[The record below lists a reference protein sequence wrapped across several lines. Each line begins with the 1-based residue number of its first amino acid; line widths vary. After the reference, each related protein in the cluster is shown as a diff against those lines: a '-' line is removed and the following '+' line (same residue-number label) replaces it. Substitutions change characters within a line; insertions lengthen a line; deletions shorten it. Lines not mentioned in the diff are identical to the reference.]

1 MLKTVRDI
9 NTKNQREFKSYLK
22 RTLKGVKMGES
33 SRGGYHVRFALDP
46 SDFNTYF
53 KKYNLEVV
61 DYPGPSISGK
71 FDTYVLVATADLG
84 ANIPYGS
91 MIPYVNN
98 YIGASKGGALLFN
111 NKDLSPDNLGFAGQT
126 LTEGAMIR
134 KLKEVLY
141 KRYDT
146 EIADQLME
154 LADAA
159 AKGDDN
165 PAVKVT
171 FSSKD
176 LAKVSADYG
185 EILSALWAMK
195 KLKFKQSFFP
205 TASNEPLI
213 DIYGIRFGVHYPISV
228 KSGGG
233 GKVTIQNIIN
243 AIENRAKR
251 ATSVDLSQEPSLQIF
266 KMVNELPMKEQMIQL
281 HKYRETDAIQK
292 LSEITGIKVK
302 DMDLAA
308 LKKFTDDRTNDQLI
322 QLLDPFWK
330 VLNMNLTDGVKKGP
344 DKLRL
349 IISPLGESIWKILN
363 DDKEIKESLIRIA
376 RQVTLIQVNV
386 DVRKTGITF
395 QSNYFRDAEFEFGW
409 AGYAA
414 GNKLGFKMKVKQ

>member
-1 MLKTVRDI
+1 MLKSVRDI

-22 RTLKGVKMGES
+22 RTLSGVKMGES

-46 SDFNTYF
+46 SKFDSYF
-53 KKYNLEVV
+53 KKYNLEIV
-61 DYPGPSISGK
+61 DYPGPSLSGK
-71 FDTYVLVATADLG
+71 FETHVLIATADLG
-84 ANIPYGS
+84 SNVPYGT

-98 YIGASKGGALLFN
+98 YIGASKAGALLFN

-126 LTEGAMIR
+126 VTHTSLIR
-134 KLKEVLY
+134 QLKDVLY
-141 KRYDT
+141 KRYDA
-146 EIADQLME
+146 EIADQLMD
-154 LADAA
+154 LAHAA
-159 AKGDDN
+159 SKGDNN
-165 PAVKVT
+165 PSVKVL

-185 EILSALWAMK
+185 ELLSALWAMK
-195 KLKFKQSFFP
+195 KLNFKQSFFP

-243 AIENRAKR
+243 AIENRADR
-251 ATSVDLSQEPSLQIF
+251 ASPVDLGKEPSLQIF

-281 HKYRETDAIQK
+281 HKYRETDAIRK

-302 DMDLAA
+302 DMDLASI
-308 LKKFTDDRTNDQLI
+308 KKFTDDKTNDQLI
-322 QLLDPFWK
+322 ELLDPFWK
-330 VLNMNLTDGVKKGP
+330 VLKMNLTEGVKQGQ

-349 IISPLGESIWKILN
+349 IVSPLGESIWKILN
-363 DDKEIKESLIRIA
+363 DDKEIKESLTRVA

-386 DVRKTGITF
+386 DVRKTGMTF
-395 QSNYFRDAEFEFGW
+395 KNNYFRDAEFEFGW

-414 GNKLGFKMKVKQ
+414 GNKLGFKMKVKP

>member
-1 MLKTVRDI
+1 MLKSVRDI

-22 RTLKGVKMGES
+22 RTLSGVKMGES

-46 SDFNTYF
+46 SKFDSYF
-53 KKYNLEVV
+53 KKYNLEIV
-61 DYPGPSISGK
+61 DYPGPSLSGK
-71 FDTYVLVATADLG
+71 FETHVLIATADLG
-84 ANIPYGS
+84 SNVPYGT

-126 LTEGAMIR
+126 VTHTSLIR
-134 KLKEVLY
+134 QLKDVLY
-141 KRYDT
+141 KRYDA
-146 EIADQLME
+146 EIADQLMD
-154 LADAA
+154 LAHAA
-159 AKGDDN
+159 SKGDNN
-165 PAVKVT
+165 PSVKVL

-185 EILSALWAMK
+185 ELLSALWAMK
-195 KLKFKQSFFP
+195 KLNFKQSFFP

-243 AIENRAKR
+243 AIENRADR
-251 ATSVDLSQEPSLQIF
+251 ASPVDLGKEPSLQIF

-281 HKYRETDAIQK
+281 HKYRETDAIRK

-302 DMDLAA
+302 DMDLASI
-308 LKKFTDDRTNDQLI
+308 KKFTDDKTNDQLI
-322 QLLDPFWK
+322 ELLDPFWK
-330 VLNMNLTDGVKKGP
+330 VLKMNLTEGVKQGQ

-349 IISPLGESIWKILN
+349 IVSPLGESIWKILN
-363 DDKEIKESLIRIA
+363 DDKEIKESLTRVA

-386 DVRKTGITF
+386 DVRKTGMTF
-395 QSNYFRDAEFEFGW
+395 KNNYFRDAEFEFGW

-414 GNKLGFKMKVKQ
+414 GNKLGFKMKVKP

>member
-1 MLKTVRDI
+1 MLKSVRDI

-22 RTLKGVKMGES
+22 RTLSGVKMGES

-46 SDFNTYF
+46 TKFDSYF
-53 KKYNLEVV
+53 KKYNLEIV
-61 DYPGPSISGK
+61 DYPGPSLSGK
-71 FDTYVLVATADLG
+71 FETHVLIATADLG
-84 ANIPYGS
+84 SNVPYGT

-98 YIGASKGGALLFN
+98 YIGASKAGALLFN

-126 LTEGAMIR
+126 VTHTSLIR
-134 KLKEVLY
+134 QLKDVLY
-141 KRYDT
+141 KRYDA
-146 EIADQLME
+146 EIADQLMD
-154 LADAA
+154 LAHAA
-159 AKGDDN
+159 SKGDSN
-165 PAVKVT
+165 PSVKVS

-185 EILSALWAMK
+185 ELLSALWAME
-195 KLKFKQSFFP
+195 KLNFKQSFFP

-243 AIENRAKR
+243 AIENRAGR
-251 ATSVDLSQEPSLQIF
+251 ASQVDLGKEPSLQIF

-281 HKYRETDAIQK
+281 HKYRETDAIRK

-302 DMDLAA
+302 GMDLASI
-308 LKKFTDDRTNDQLI
+308 KKFTDDKTNDQLI
-322 QLLDPFWK
+322 ELLDPFWK
-330 VLNMNLTDGVKKGP
+330 VLKMNLTEGVKQGQ

-349 IISPLGESIWKILN
+349 IVSPLGESIWKILN
-363 DDKEIKESLIRIA
+363 DDKEIKESLTRVA

-386 DVRKTGITF
+386 DVRKTGMTF
-395 QSNYFRDAEFEFGW
+395 KNNYFRDAEFEFGW

>member
-84 ANIPYGS
+84 TNIPYGS
-91 MIPYVNN
+91 MIPFVNN

>member
-1 MLKTVRDI
+1 MLKSVRDI
-9 NTKNQREFKSYLK
+9 NPKNQREFKSYLK
-22 RTLKGVKMGES
+22 RTLSGVKMGES

-46 SDFNTYF
+46 TKFDSYF
-53 KKYNLEVV
+53 KKYDLEIV
-61 DYPGPSISGK
+61 DYPGPSLSGK
-71 FDTYVLVATADLG
+71 FETHVLIATADLG
-84 ANIPYGS
+84 SNVPYGT

-98 YIGASKGGALLFN
+98 YIGASKAGALLFN

-126 LTEGAMIR
+126 VTHTSLIR
-134 KLKEVLY
+134 QLKDVLY

-146 EIADQLME
+146 EIADQLMD
-154 LADAA
+154 LAHAA
-159 AKGDDN
+159 SKGDNN
-165 PAVKVT
+165 PSVNVS

-185 EILSALWAMK
+185 ELLSALWAMK
-195 KLKFKQSFFP
+195 KLNFKQSFFP

-243 AIENRAKR
+243 AIENRADR
-251 ATSVDLSQEPSLQIF
+251 ASQVDLRKEPSLQIF

-281 HKYRETDAIQK
+281 HKYRNTAAIRK
-292 LSEITGIKVK
+292 LSEITGILVE

-308 LKKFTDDRTNDQLI
+308 IKKFTDDNTNDQLI
-322 QLLDPFWK
+322 ELLDPFWK
-330 VLNMNLTDGVKKGP
+330 VLKMNLTEGVKRGQ

-349 IISPLGESIWKILN
+349 IVSPLGESIWKVLN
-363 DDKEIKESLIRIA
+363 DDKEIKESLTRVA

-386 DVRKTGITF
+386 DVRKTGMTF
-395 QSNYFRDAEFEFGW
+395 KSNYFRDAEFEFGW

-414 GNKLGFKMKVKQ
+414 GNKLGFKMKVKP

>member
-22 RTLKGVKMGES
+22 RTLSGVKMGES
-33 SRGGYHVRFALDP
+33 SRKGYHIRFALDP
-46 SDFNTYF
+46 SQFDTYF
-53 KKYNLEVV
+53 KKYNLEIV
-61 DYPGPSISGK
+61 DYPGPSISDK
-71 FDTYVLVATADLG
+71 FETYVLIATADLG
-84 ANIPYGS
+84 SNVPYGT

-98 YIGASKGGALLFN
+98 YIGAAKGGPLLFN
-111 NKDLSPDNLGFAGQT
+111 NKDLSPDNLGFAGKT
-126 LTEGAMIR
+126 LAEGEMIR
-134 KLKEVLY
+134 QLKEVLY
-141 KRYDT
+141 KRYDA
-146 EIADQLME
+146 EIADQLMD
-154 LADAA
+154 LAYAA
-159 AKGDDN
+159 MKGDDN
-165 PAVKVT
+165 PSVKVT
-171 FSSKD
+171 FSAKD

-185 EILSALWAMK
+185 ELLSALWAMK
-195 KLKFKQSFFP
+195 KLNFKKSFFP

-213 DIYGIRFGVHYPISV
+213 DIYGIRFGVHYPTSV

-243 AIENRAKR
+243 AIENRAKK
-251 ATSVDLSQEPSLQIF
+251 ANTVDLDKEPSLQIF

-302 DMDLAA
+302 DMDLAS
-308 LKKFTDDRTNDQLI
+308 LKKFTDDKTNDELI
-322 QLLDPFWK
+322 QLLGPFWK
-330 VLNMNLTDGVKKGP
+330 VLNMNLTEGVKQGQ

-363 DDKEIKESLIRIA
+363 SDKEIKESLIRIA

-395 QSNYFRDAEFEFGW
+395 QSNYFRDAEFEFAW
-409 AGYAA
+409 AGYTA

>member
-84 ANIPYGS
+84 TNIPYGS

-126 LTEGAMIR
+126 LTEGSMIR

-141 KRYDT
+141 KRYDV

-154 LADAA
+154 LANAA

-251 ATSVDLSQEPSLQIF
+251 ATSVDLSQESSLQIF

-281 HKYRETDAIQK
+281 HKYQETEAIK
-292 LSEITGIKVK
+292 TLSEITGIKVK

-344 DKLRL
+344 DKIRL

-386 DVRKTGITF
+386 DVKKTGITF

-414 GNKLGFKMKVKQ
+414 GNKLGFKMKVKP